1 MSLNAAVRAFGRFWW
16 EFLFGDTPELAVGVG
31 LALGAGWALA
41 AVHLALVAALLPLAV
56 LLLLVASV
64 WRGRAPG

>member
-1 MSLNAAVRAFGRFWW
+1 MSFNVAVRAFGRFWW

-31 LALGAGWALA
+31 LALGAGWAFA
-41 AVHLALVAALLPLAV
+41 ALHLALVAVLLPLAV